1 MPHPPIKKTTKKKT
15 KRERRTKRE
24 REKRRESRQRFI
36 HSTHTPFLF
45 ACLSCCVSPPPP
57 QKRSKQ
63 SETTARM
70 MKQACPSSSA
80 STPRSWVLPTLLALV
95 AVFAATFIAAEVD
108 YKLYTPG
115 TQVRRWHSDF
125 GAFAGTEVE
134 RGRSRERE
142 RHTHTHTRRHTH
154 THTHTHSKEEE
165 QQQEG
170 VAIEAPPPA
179 ISRPHYPCFCFPQ
192 TCSWM
197 SWAETTWSTTPRML
211 G

>member
-1 MPHPPIKKTTKKKT
+1 MCHTHPSKKQQKKKQRE
-15 KRERRTKRE
+15 KEEQRERERRE
-24 REKRRESRQRFI
+24 EKAGSGSF
-36 HSTHTPFLF
+36 TAHTRPSFLL
-45 ACLSCCVSPPPP
+45 ACPVACHPPP